1 MVAVKIHLNSIV
13 PTKGAR
19 YCTINLKDFY
29 LNTPMACPEFM
40 RMKLAELPKE
50 FA

>member
-1 MVAVKIHLNSIV
+1 MVKIHLNSV
-13 PTKGAR
+13 VSTMGAR
-19 YCTINLKDFY
+19 YCTIDLKDFY

-40 RMKLAELPKE
+40 CMKLADLSEE